1 MRFLKFLLVF
11 FAAITVFFI
20 GGWLWMA
27 PPGAPDEMIF
37 HGGDIITMDDA
48 TANTE
53 ALLVRDGL
61 IAGVGTLNELRA
73 MAPNATLMDLA
84 GQTLMPGLIEPHSHP
99 IAAAQ
104 FSATIDVSGFS
115 HADRAGVMQTLKD
128 NVNDTPGAWAIAFGW
143 DPVMIDDLEA
153 PTLAELDA
161 LSPEKPLLILT
172 QMMHDAYANSA
183 ALKAAGIGPNT
194 PNPAAGEF
202 VRDADGALTGTVRE
216 VGAINHLFAAMP
228 RPPAGTN
235 DLLLNLFMGEYA
247 RAGYTTVG
255 VLGPVGNDPD
265 PIGLLKRRSGAG
277 APVQTMIYA
286 LPSQLSDATVPE
298 DRNGTAP
305 VIGVKF
311 WMDGSPYAGGAA
323 VKEPYEVNALT
334 TERLH
339 LKPGHM
345 GAVMIP
351 EDGYEAMFRDYH
363 ARGFQIATHVQ
374 GKNAV
379 DRVLDVAARVL
390 ADTPRPGHRH
400 RLEHNALI
408 TEEQLKRA
416 HDLGFTTSFFID
428 HIRFYGDKLPMLFGP
443 ERTSRYM
450 PIGTAMEAGH
460 TVTVHGDHPATPV
473 GPLRSLTTLL
483 MRQAN
488 AGGEPLAPNERLS
501 RMDALKAM
509 TINAAWQLGL
519 EDTRGSLT
527 PGKQADLVLLS
538 GNLLTMPVSEIEE
551 TAVLG
556 TWIKGQPVD
565 AGPVTRT
572 NAALLWDL
580 LMGFL
585 AADP

>member
-1 MRFLKFLLVF
+1 MRLLKFLLIFVS
-11 FAAITVFFI
+11 AVTAFFI

-27 PPGAPDEMIF
+27 PPTAPEEMIF
-37 HGGDIITMDDA
+37 HGGNIVTMDEA
-48 TANTE
+48 TPSTE
-53 ALLVRDGL
+53 ALLVQGGVITGL
-61 IAGVGTLNELRA
+61 GTLTEMRA
-73 MAPNATLMDLA
+73 SAPDATLMDLA

-104 FSATIDVSGFS
+104 FSATIDVSGFN
-115 HADRAGVMQTLKD
+115 HTDRAGVMQTLAD
-128 NVNDTPGAWAIAFGW
+128 NVDDTPGPWAVAFGW

-161 LSPEKPLLILT
+161 LSPDKPLLILT

-183 ALKAAGIGPNT
+183 ALEAAGIGPDT

-202 VRDADGALTGTVRE
+202 VRDGNGALTGTVRE

-255 VLGPVGNDPD
+255 VLGPVGYDPD

-286 LPSQLSDATVPE
+286 LPNQLSETTQPQT
-298 DRNGTAP
+298 RGGTAP
-305 VIGVKF
+305 VVGVKF

-323 VKEPYEVNALT
+323 VKEPYEVNTLT

-339 LKPGHM
+339 LKPGHS

-363 ARGFQIATHVQ
+363 TRGFQIATHVQ
-374 GKNAV
+374 GENAIE
-379 DRVLDVAARVL
+379 RVLDVAERVL
-390 ADTPRPGHRH
+390 AAHPRPDHRH
-400 RLEHNALI
+400 RLEHAALI
-408 TEEQLKRA
+408 TEGQLKRA
-416 HDLGFTTSFFID
+416 HALGFTTSFFID
-428 HIRFYGDKLPMLFGP
+428 HIRFYGDKLPMLFGT
-443 ERTSRYM
+443 ERTNRYM
-450 PIGTAMEAGH
+450 PIGTAVEVGH

-473 GPLRSLTTLL
+473 GPLRSLTTILL
-483 MRQAN
+483 RQAN
-488 AGGEPLAPNERLS
+488 AGGDPLAPDQRLS

-519 EDTRGSLT
+519 EGSRGSLSV
-527 PGKQADLVLLS
+527 GKQADLLLLS
-538 GNLLTMPVSEIEE
+538 GNLMTMPVDEIEN

-556 TWIKGQPVD
+556 TWIKGEPVD

-580 LMGFL
+580 LAGL
-585 AADP
+585 L